1 MADVKLVIGSPKTG
15 LFQMIDNKTL
25 LPISGVKYTNQA
37 LGANSDPT
45 LADFALV
52 QTDPADPASL
62 NSVGATPNAAGSGT
76 IVVNAHAAWLD
87 PGDGS
92 AQEQDVTV
100 TKNYSVLPSADG
112 ASFDVV
118 FP

>member
-1 MADVKLVIGSPKTG
+1 MVIGSPKTG
-15 LFQMIDNKTL
+15 LFQMTDNKTL
-25 LPISGVKYTNQA
+25 LPITGVKYTNQA

-45 LADFALV
+45 LSDFVLV
-52 QTDPADPASL
+52 QTDPADPTSL
-62 NSVGATPNAAGSGT
+62 NSVGATPKAAGSGT
-76 IVVNAHAAWLD
+76 LVVNAHANWAD

-92 AQEQDVTV
+92 TQDQDVTV
-100 TKNYSVLPSADG
+100 TKNYTVIASADG